1 MISNDR
7 INRRGRASF
16 TADALDLRVMEL
28 LAEDGSLSYKQL
40 AEKLKV
46 DKRTVSKHLEAL
58 KRNGAVRITAETN
71 SNTRTVSAMR

>member
-46 DKRTVSKHLEAL
+46 DKRTVSKHL
-58 KRNGAVRITAETN
+58 
-71 SNTRTVSAMR
+71 